1 MCLSVL
7 NNNIKKSA
15 MKKYILIPM
24 MMFTAIVVFAAAA
37 NAQQKCSDKPIA
49 AEFRKVRERQE
60 ARKQMLQKT
69 QQDPPAVSTA
79 PLQTKPQPNNK
90 PSTQPMSIPS
100 RKK

>member
-1 MCLSVL
+1 
-7 NNNIKKSA
+7 

-24 MMFTAIVVFAAAA
+24 MMLTAIVVFAAAA

-49 AEFRKVRERQE
+49 AEFRKVREKQE

-69 QQDPPAVSTA
+69 QQDPVPSTPGVSTSS
-79 PLQTKPQPNNK
+79 PQTKLKPNNK

-100 RKK
+100 RKRKQ